1 MPQLNTGVRAVLD
14 HFWQL
19 SAIPRCSGNEAA
31 AAAHVLAWAKAH
43 GFLAGQDAVGNVL
56 VRVPARAGLEAA
68 APVVLQA
75 HLDMVCVKTETS
87 GHDFT
92 RDPIIPRIVDEWLAA
107 DGTTLGADNGIGV
120 ALALA
125 AAVEPD
131 LPCGELELLFTVD
144 EERGLSG
151 ALALTPGF
159 VRGRILLNLDSEDE
173 GTFTIGCA
181 GGRDAHL
188 SLPLA
193 RMPEQGAG
201 TLVQAELA
209 GLAGG
214 HSGADIHRQR
224 GNALKLLAA
233 ILAAWAAEE
242 PDAFSLVD
250 FAGGSVRNAIPARA
264 TALLLCGDSGACAAR
279 LATGLDR
286 LRCFLPAEERAGAR
300 ITCTQPAA
308 AGNPPLTAAARDR
321 LLTLL
326 GVLPHGVCRTST
338 ECEGVV
344 ETSSNLAIV
353 ETAAAAARLEVSL
366 RSLLPEGLELI
377 AEQHLRLA
385 ALTGASCTL
394 TAGYPGWKPDFAAPL
409 VATARSVYRDCFG
422 TEAAVNVI
430 HAGLECG
437 VIGERIPGMRM
448 LSFGPT
454 IRGEHSPA
462 EKLHLPSLDRTWN
475 FLTAFLTRLAAHP
488 GKNAEADDFFA

>member
-1 MPQLNTGVRAVLD
+1 MNRGVRAVLD

-31 AAAHVLAWAKAH
+31 ACAHVLAWARAR
-43 GFLAGQDAVGNVL
+43 GFLAGKDAAGNVL
-56 VRVPARAGLEAA
+56 VRVPARPGCETAE
-68 APVVLQA
+68 PVVLQA
-75 HLDMVCVKTETS
+75 HLDMVCMKNETS

-92 RDPIIPRIVDEWLAA
+92 RDPVIPRVVDEWLTA

-125 AAVEPD
+125 AAGEPD

-173 GTFTIGCA
+173 GVFTIGCA
-181 GGRDAHL
+181 GGQDAHI

-193 RMPEQGAG
+193 RMPQQGPG
-201 TLVQAELA
+201 TLLQAELT

-224 GNALKLLAA
+224 GNANKLLAA
-233 ILAAWAAEE
+233 ILAGWAAED

-250 FAGGSVRNAIPARA
+250 LHGGTVRNAIPARA
-264 TALLLCGDSGACAAR
+264 TALLVCRDSGAGVTR
-279 LATGLDR
+279 LTAGLDC
-286 LRCFLPAEERAGAR
+286 LRCFLPAEERSSAR
-300 ITCTQPAA
+300 IVCTTPATA
-308 AGNPPLTAAARDR
+308 ANTPLTTAARNS

-326 GVLPHGVCRTST
+326 GVLPHGVFRMST
-338 ECEGVV
+338 ESEGVV

-353 ETAAAAARLEVSL
+353 ATAAAAAWLEVSL
-366 RSLLPEGLELI
+366 RSLLPEGLALI
-377 AEQHLRLA
+377 AEQHRRLA
-385 ALTGASCTL
+385 GLAGASCTL
-394 TAGYPGWKPDFAAPL
+394 TAGYPGWKPDYDAPL
-409 VATARSVYRDCFG
+409 VASACAVYRDCFG

-437 VIGERIPGMRM
+437 VIGERIPGMQM
-448 LSFGPT
+448 LSLGPT
-454 IRGEHSPA
+454 IRGEHTPA
-462 EKLHLPSLDRTWN
+462 EKLHLPSLDRTWS
-475 FLTAFLTRLAAHP
+475 FLTAFLTRLAAQT
-488 GKNAEADDFFA
+488 GKKAEADDFFA